1 LSERDAL
8 LVFSVGGGSREH
20 NVSTNLVGAMEAA
33 HGIGAA
39 IYGVVGAPM
48 GTLAELA
55 DVAVLIE
62 APPELRTPLV
72 ESFQAVV
79 WHALVSHPEL
89 ALAAGSLGVA
99 RRARSIVSGRPAAFL
114 DRDGVLNEL
123 VPDPSSGQPE
133 SPLRA
138 DDVRLLPGVAAAANE
153 LARAGYA
160 LVCVSNQPAAAK
172 GKVSVE
178 QLHAVHARVLDLL
191 GRDGVRLDA
200 SRLCLHHPDGS
211 ISELSGPCDCRKPAP
226 GMLLDAAEA
235 LGLDLAASW
244 MLGDTDT
251 DVAAGRAAGAG
262 PY

>member
-1 LSERDAL
+1 
-8 LVFSVGGGSREH
+8 
-20 NVSTNLVGAMEAA
+20 M
-33 HGIGAA
+33 
-39 IYGVVGAPM
+39 
-48 GTLAELA
+48 
-55 DVAVLIE
+55 
-62 APPELRTPLV
+62 
-72 ESFQAVV
+72 
-79 WHALVSHPEL
+79 
-89 ALAAGSLGVA
+89 
-99 RRARSIVSGRPAAFL
+99 SGRPAAFL

-251 DVAAGRAAGAG
+251 DVAAGHAAGCRTVLIEHPASAHKRSGGAG
-262 PY
+262 PDLIAADLPEAVARLLDQRSR